1 MKRMRHDFRRWR
13 ETMMEVL
20 ENKEQKLEVK
30 KICVEVK
37 CLYICKGLFLAI
49 GVEQSV
55 SYST

>member
-1 MKRMRHDFRRWR
+1 
-13 ETMMEVL
+13 MMEVL
-20 ENKEQKLEVK
+20 ENKEEKLEVK
-30 KICVEVK
+30 KICVEVT